1 MAESNMEVTDS
12 STRELPTSEKTGG
25 ARASRGRRTYIFV
38 PYEEI
43 KRASE
48 LGADFDRTLKLWYV
62 PRGADLA
69 AFDAWREPPRPMSDA
84 DIEAD
89 LETALEDMGLVL
101 VEPLTMDGSWQDT
114 RVSTSKSIKALKGAY
129 KATLV
134 DGKAN
139 GYIKNFDTGEDR
151 AWRPNGIT
159 MNSEE
164 RERIRKAL
172 EYNQRYSP
180 QRPSSHV
187 RSTSESIAAA
197 VDLDDAAASA
207 RVQRQQALADSR
219 RQQEEETAAQY
230 ACVAALCE
238 KKWQSLSPALSHAY
252 LDRKQVESFGLRLDV
267 DKIVTPIRDADGKI
281 WSLQY
286 VDPKGNKLYEKGG
299 QKAGHF
305 HVLGDINVGKTILFG
320 EGYATCASLHMATR
334 LPVVEVFDGGNIGPV
349 MDALAPRLVGRD
361 LIVCGDD
368 DVLTRDRIVRTV
380 SKVITSDFAVERLK
394 LQQIDDDEI
403 EVDGVRRKL
412 RGNPDCTMELRYE
425 LSPEGVQRVVG
436 EIRNEATGK
445 HVPVKIVNGG
455 REKALAAA
463 ASHNAKAT
471 FPAFQS
477 LEGGPTDFNDLHER
491 EGLSTVRRQI
501 GMAMLARTVAMP
513 ERTPQE
519 VAKAVIGD
527 GAVVSAARDNGR
539 YVGPVVGNTSSHA
552 VQNVGRQ
559 TAIAHDLGRL
569 DKVPPVGKAA
579 QIVYS
584 NGRGQVETAEKD
596 KSVNRER

>member
-1 MAESNMEVTDS
+1 MQESSMEVTDS
-12 STRELPTSEKTGG
+12 VTDELPTSEKTGG

-38 PYEEI
+38 PYAEI
-43 KRASE
+43 KRAGE
-48 LGADFDRTLKLWYV
+48 LGAHFDRTLKLWYV
-62 PRGADLA
+62 PRGVDLA
-69 AFDAWREPPRPMSDA
+69 AFDAWREPPAPMSDA

-89 LETALEDMGLVL
+89 LERALEDMGLVL
-101 VEPLTMDGSWQDT
+101 VEPLKMDGSWQDT

-151 AWRPNGIT
+151 AWRPQGIT

-180 QRPSSHV
+180 HRSSSHV
-187 RSTSESIAAA
+187 RPTSDSIAGTNHNDA
-197 VDLDDAAASA
+197 VHEA
-207 RVQRQQALADSR
+207 RVQRQRALADSR
-219 RQQEEETAAQY
+219 RQQEEEAAAQY
-230 ACVAALCE
+230 ARVAAVCE
-238 KKWQSLSPALSHAY
+238 KKWQSLSPALSHPY
-252 LDRKQVESFGLRLDV
+252 LDRKQVESFGLRLDG
-267 DKIVTPIRDADGKI
+267 DKIVTPIRDADGKV

-305 HVLGDINVGKTILFG
+305 HVLGDINAGKTILFG

-394 LQQIDDDEI
+394 LTQIDEDEI
-403 EVDGVRRKL
+403 EVDGVRRHL
-412 RGNPDCTMELRYE
+412 RGNPDCTIELRYE

-436 EIRNEATGK
+436 EIRNEATDK

-463 ASHNAKAT
+463 AAHNAKAT
-471 FPAFQS
+471 FPTFQS

-501 GMAMLARTVAMP
+501 GMAMLARAAALP

-519 VAKAVIGD
+519 VAKAEIGD

-539 YVGPVVGNTSSHA
+539 YVGPVVGNTTSHA

-559 TAIAHDLGRL
+559 TAVAHDLGRL

-584 NGRGQVETAEKD
+584 NGRGQVETGEKD
-596 KSVNRER
+596 KSMSRER